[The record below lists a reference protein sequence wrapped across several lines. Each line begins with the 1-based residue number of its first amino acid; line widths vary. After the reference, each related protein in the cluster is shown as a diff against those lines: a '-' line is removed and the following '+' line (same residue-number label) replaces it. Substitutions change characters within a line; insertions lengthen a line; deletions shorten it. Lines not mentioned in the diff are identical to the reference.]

1 MNLAEYMMVAT
12 MIVFALGAA
21 VALAWSLAAGQW
33 RDRAEGARV
42 VLDDDDVTAE
52 RVFPTVKEV

>member
-42 VLDDDDVTAE
+42 VLDDDGSE
-52 RVFPTVKEV
+52 RVFPATKEV

>member
-12 MIVFALGAA
+12 VIVFALSAA

-33 RDRAEGARV
+33 RDRAAGARIV
-42 VLDDDDVTAE
+42 FDDESGSESLLPIA
-52 RVFPTVKEV
+52 KEV

>member
-21 VALAWSLAAGQW
+21 VALAWSVAAGQW
-33 RDRAEGARV
+33 RSRAQGARI

>member
-21 VALAWSLAAGQW
+21 VALAWSVAAGQW
-33 RDRAEGARV
+33 RDPAEGARS
-42 VLDDDDVTAE
+42 VLDDDDPSVAALSAA
-52 RVFPTVKEV
+52 KEV

>member
-21 VALAWSLAAGQW
+21 VGLAWSVAAGQW
-33 RDRAEGARV
+33 RDRDAGARV
-42 VLDDDDVTAE
+42 VLDDDDPAAAA
-52 RVFPTVKEV
+52 FSAAKEV